1 MKECKALESKSIVA
15 GTKLM
20 KNVPMT
26 MLGPSSVASTLI
38 WLTLAML

>member
-1 MKECKALESKSIVA
+1 MNECEAPESKSIEA

-26 MLGPSSVASTLI
+26 MLEPSVVASTLI
-38 WLTLAML
+38 